1 MLREQRHQQR
11 RGSVIRQ
18 YKFSPKVLGLGY
30 NPDKNDNIDNNKKL
44 TVVYG
49 RKDSYTSQVVSLK
62 IRRRNWWME
71 TTEGDDVMTKVETQ
85 FKTSHILSRR
95 TVDNFY
101 QGEKKLLRRRYLV
114 TCCVTP
120 GFQIR
125 RPACVSERPT
135 SHSARP

>member
-85 FKTSHILSRR
+85 FKTSHILSRC
-95 TVDNFY
+95 TVDNFN
-101 QGEKKLLRRRYLV
+101 QGKKN
-114 TCCVTP
+114 C
-120 GFQIR
+120 
-125 RPACVSERPT
+125 
-135 SHSARP
+135 